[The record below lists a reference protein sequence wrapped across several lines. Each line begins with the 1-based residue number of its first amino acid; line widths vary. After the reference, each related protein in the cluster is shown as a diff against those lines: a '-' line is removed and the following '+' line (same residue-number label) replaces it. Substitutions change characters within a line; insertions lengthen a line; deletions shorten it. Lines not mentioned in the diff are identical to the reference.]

1 MADKKIAERGIMR
14 RYVDNGDGTYSEG
27 VAILYGGGGSSGTA
41 TTSAA
46 TLFYTVAIAFA
57 GADLNDTLSETTI
70 LDVSSGEIQSTIWIN
85 VTKDTALA
93 TVPPSANI
101 VQQASNPLTNAQLRA
116 SAVTVAPNVTRGQ
129 GTSDA
134 NTQRVTL
141 ATDSPAVGAVG
152 AAADA
157 TATTDSGTFSLVA
170 LVKRGLA
177 NWTTLLARVPALVS
191 GRMPVASSIPTAS
204 TATILALTTST
215 TGANYV
221 TFGSQ
226 ACTSLEVVNNTGA
239 TIEVRRGGAGVAM
252 QIPPGMARLFL
263 AITNADQLGVRR
275 TDTSNTQVTIQAEA
289 FVN

>member
-1 MADKKIAERGIMR
+1 MFPIART
-14 RYVDNGDGTYSEG
+14 DAG
-27 VAILYGGGGSSGTA
+27 VPKYPTTDSAGRLTVVLYGGGSGSAA
-41 TTSAA
+41 TTSVV
-46 TLFYTVAIAFA
+46 TLYTVAAAFA
-57 GADLNDTLSETTI
+57 GAELNDTLSETTI
-70 LDVSSGEIQSTIWIN
+70 LNVSTGEIQSTIWIN

-93 TVPPSANI
+93 VVPPSANI

-177 NWTTLLARVPALVS
+177 NWTTLLARVPALVA
-191 GRMPVASSIPTAS
+191 GRMPVASSIPTAA
-204 TATILALTTST
+204 TATIMSLTTST

-226 ACTSLEVVNNTGA
+226 ACTSLEVVNNTGT

-252 QIPPGMARLFL
+252 QIPPSMARLFL

-275 TDTSNTQVTIQAEA
+275 TDTSNTQVTLQAEA